1 MGRAVIGLHQWLADK
16 DNFFYGQLTLVQ
28 YFHQAGK
35 ILASVHTHFEVLYGT
50 FSLSQMSSP
59 KACRL

>member
-1 MGRAVIGLHQWLADK
+1 MGRAVIVLHQWLADK

-35 ILASVHTHFEVLYGT
+35 ILASVHNHFEARAGT
-50 FSLSQMSSP
+50 FS
-59 KACRL
+59 